1 MDEITIQENDL
12 QDMIEKMAKENNAT
26 EEMII
31 EALKRWIEKYD
42 KKWNSKKLGIGYVM
56 LSFLFCAQINI
67 ESICEFKL

>member
-1 MDEITIQENDL
+1 MLILDEITIQENDL

-42 KKWNSKKLGIGYVM
+42 KK
-56 LSFLFCAQINI
+56 
-67 ESICEFKL
+67 